1 MFKISTNLKK
11 KSANFMYYRKGDT
24 IRYDEKIFCRRTA
37 SG

>member
-11 KSANFMYYRKGDT
+11 IGKLYVRKGDT